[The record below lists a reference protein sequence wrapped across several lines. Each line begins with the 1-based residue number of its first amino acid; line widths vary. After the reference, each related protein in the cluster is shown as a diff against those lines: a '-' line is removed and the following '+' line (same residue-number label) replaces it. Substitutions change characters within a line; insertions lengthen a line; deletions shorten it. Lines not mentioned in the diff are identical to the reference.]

1 MLLKKGDTI
10 GVIAP
15 SSSVEDKDIE
25 KINESTK
32 LMEDFGF
39 KIKFSNNFY
48 NNTFGYSATPQEKA
62 QDLNDMFAD
71 SSIKA
76 IFAVK
81 GGANSNSMFE
91 YIDYELIKN
100 NPKILCGFS
109 DTTSILNVINDKTGI
124 ITYHGPTFKSLTSWD
139 TDYAYKQVI
148 KKFVDDNWNLYEKGE
163 EFFTVKP
170 GIAEGKLIGGNLSMI
185 NNLCSGKYKI
195 DFKDKILFIE
205 ELSFESDAE
214 LVSNYLYNMKQNG
227 VFDKIKGLWI
237 GHYENEIPLEKIVLD
252 VLGNEYDFPI
262 VKCNHFGH
270 TEKKTVIPIGT
281 LAKIDTNEKQAVKL
295 IQNCVE

>member
-227 VFDKIKGLWI
+227 VFDKIKGVWV
-237 GHYENEIPLEKIVLD
+237 GNYNGEFPLENILLD
-252 VLGNEYDFPI
+252 VLEDKYSFPI
-262 VKCNHFGH
+262 IKSNNFGH
-270 TEKKTVIPIGT
+270 IDNKQIIPIGVI
-281 LAKIDTNEKQAVKL
+281 AKIDTNKKVK
-295 IQNCVE
+295 ISCK

>member
-32 LMEDFGF
+32 LMEDFGLQ
-39 KIKFSNNFY
+39 IKFSNNFY

-62 QDLNDMFAD
+62 QDLNNMFAD

-76 IFAVK
+76 IFAAK

-148 KKFVDDNWNLYEKGE
+148 KKFVDNNWNLYEKGE

-170 GIAEGKLIGGNLSMI
+170 GMAEGKLIGGNLSMI
-185 NNLCSGKYKI
+185 NNLCSGKYEI

-205 ELSFESDAE
+205 ELSFETYPE
-214 LVSNYLYNMKQNG
+214 LVSNYLYNMRQNG
-227 VFDKIKGLWI
+227 VFDKIKGVWV
-237 GHYENEIPLEKIVLD
+237 GNYNGEVPLENILLD
-252 VLGNEYDFPI
+252 VLEDKYNFPI
-262 VKCNHFGH
+262 IKSNNFGH
-270 TEKKTVIPIGT
+270 VDSKQIIPIGVI
-281 LAKIDTNEKQAVKL
+281 AKIDTDDDIK
-295 IQNCVE
+295 IRC